1 MRRASGAL
9 PDVMR
14 YRRSSLRPACLPA
27 CQRGIALI
35 LVLWLT
41 ILLTVIGSG
50 FAFSMRSEALSAR
63 NALSLAQA
71 RAAADGAVERT
82 VFELNRPRL
91 AAADAWVPNG
101 QAHTWRDGDIV
112 LTVSAVDESAK
123 IDLNFAPDV
132 LLRGL
137 FANVGGADAEQ
148 TARLVDALAD
158 WRDRDDLRR
167 PNGAEESDYLAAG
180 LKYKP
185 SNARFETVTELARVL
200 GMTTALYVRV
210 SGSLTVHARQGGIN
224 PATASREVLLALP
237 YATAEAVDAFVAQRT
252 AAIAARLPIP
262 PFPPASGLAVGA
274 NPTWRIRAKAEAADG
289 VTFVREAVVR
299 PSGDPR
305 RPIVALA
312 WLDETS
318 APLPGPAAD
327 GEPGLAGDDGAAPG
341 QKGAARSEPNV
352 RR

>member
-1 MRRASGAL
+1 MRSASGAW
-9 PDVMR
+9 PDMMHGQ
-14 YRRSSLRPACLPA
+14 RPLLQTARLPA
-27 CQRGIALI
+27 RQRGIALV

-50 FAFSMRSEALSAR
+50 FAFSMRGEALSAR

-91 AAADAWVPNG
+91 RPTDAWAPDG

-137 FANVGGADAEQ
+137 FANVGGADTEQ
-148 TARLVDALAD
+148 TARLVEAVAD

-167 PNGAEESDYLAAG
+167 PNGAEEPEYRAAG
-180 LKYKP
+180 LKYGP
-185 SNARFETVTELARVL
+185 SNSRFETVTELARVL
-200 GMTTALYVRV
+200 GITTALYARV
-210 SGSLTVHARQGGIN
+210 AGSLTVHARQGGIN
-224 PATASREVLLALP
+224 PATASRDVLLALP
-237 YATAEAVDAFVAQRT
+237 YATPDSVDAYLTQRA
-252 AAIAARLPIP
+252 AAIAAKLPIP

-274 NPTWRIRAKAEAADG
+274 NPTWRIRARAEAPDG
-289 VTFVREAVVR
+289 VTFVREAVLR

-305 RPIVALA
+305 RPLIALA

-318 APLPGPAAD
+318 APLPAPPAD
-327 GEPGLAGDDGAAPG
+327 GEPGAVGDKSGA
-341 QKGAARSEPNV
+341 KSEPNV
-352 RR
+352 RP